1 MPNTDYLSAIEA
13 RLDAILASGR
23 GTDGSLGTEA
33 QARAI
38 AAGTF
43 RRQSDNAA
51 LDDPGFPAEAFDRG
65 YTLRFTAAAP
75 DPATNNPYQSPQF
88 SRLTLVVTVGYL
100 YSAALPALVDA
111 QGSETQ
117 AAAVF
122 RADRRALSDG
132 WRIERA
138 LVFPALRGL
147 DTDPVMVVCSRVA
160 TQWQDLGGG
169 RSLGITTME
178 LVLQAD
184 ELSAYGP

>member
-1 MPNTDYLSAIEA
+1 MSDYLSTVETRI
-13 RLDAILASGR
+13 DAVLAQGR
-23 GTDGSLGTEA
+23 GVDGALGTEA

-51 LDDPGFPAEAFDRG
+51 LDDPSFPAEAFDRG
-65 YTLRFTAAAP
+65 YVLRFTTATP
-75 DPATNNPYQSPQF
+75 DPTTNNPYQSPQF
-88 SRLTLVVTVGYL
+88 SRLSLVVTVGYL
-100 YSAALPALVDA
+100 YGAALPALIDA
-111 QGSETQ
+111 QGTETQ
-117 AAAVF
+117 AASVF

-138 LVFPALRGL
+138 LGFAPLRGL
-147 DTDPVMVVCSRVA
+147 DTDPVMVVCSRVS

>member
-1 MPNTDYLSAIEA
+1 MPNTDYLSAVEA
-13 RLDAILASGR
+13 RIDAILADGR
-23 GTDGSLGTEA
+23 GVNGALGTEA

-51 LDDPGFPAEAFDRG
+51 LDDPSFPAEAFDRG
-65 YTLRFTAAAP
+65 YVLRFTAASP

-111 QGSETQ
+111 QGTETQ

-138 LVFPALRGL
+138 LVFPPLRGL
-147 DTDPVMVVCSRVA
+147 DTDPAMVVCSRVA

>member
-1 MPNTDYLSAIEA
+1 MANDDYLSAVEA

-23 GTDGSLGTEA
+23 GVNGALGAAA
-33 QARAI
+33 QLRAI
-38 AAGTF
+38 TAGTF

-51 LDDPGFPAEAFDRG
+51 LDDPSFPAEAFDRG

-75 DPATNNPYQSPQF
+75 DPATNNPFQTPQF
-88 SRLTLVVTVGYL
+88 SRITLVVTVGYL

-111 QGSETQ
+111 QGTETQ
-117 AAAVF
+117 AGAVF

-138 LVFPALRGL
+138 LVFPDLRGL
-147 DTDPVMVVCSRVA
+147 DTDPVMVVCSRTA

-169 RSLGITTME
+169 RSLGITTLD